1 MAPDLPNRRRAL
13 PEKAGTGGGPD
24 RKPLTSNQLERAD
37 PILDRPLLQFKG
49 GKWKFGDAFQG
60 TQIFGGT
67 GSGKTTGSGAAI
79 GQALLQAKFGGLVL
93 TAKADD
99 AERWKRW
106 AGDFGR
112 AGDIVEIREDSACAF
127 NILQYE
133 FDRGGGHTHN
143 LVSLIMGALTSGG
156 EGAVSTSEPYW
167 TEALRELLIHAIDT
181 LVLGTIGEKVRD
193 DEASIATA
201 RPEIRLSDLD
211 RLIRTAPRS
220 VAELRSER
228 WRKRSRCWK
237 LLVAADWLVQNELL
251 PRPRERDL
259 EQTMAYWL
267 NDYANLSERTRTSI
281 VSTFTAK
288 VAGLLRSPI
297 RELFFEGTDNRI
309 CPEVSF
315 DEPSGFG
322 EGGGHILILNLP
334 VKVHGEVG
342 RIVQVLYKTV
352 WQRAADRRAEL
363 FSLSAAERRA
373 LAQAGHGQER
383 EVTRTCPTFLWADE
397 SQYFITQEDM
407 FFQQTARASRVA
419 TVYLTQNVG
428 NYAIALGRHGNDS
441 QVSSFLGNLQT
452 KIFHTNGDPVTN
464 QFAENTFGKQW
475 ISVRSRSQNQSS
487 SVQDGRMSINK
498 GDGDNVHPQM
508 VPVVEAREFTL
519 LASGGTRFDFRI
531 QAWIFQA
538 GRNWK
543 HADTP
548 NDAAS
553 NALFHEFEQ
562 VF

>member
-1 MAPDLPNRRRAL
+1 MADDPPNRRKAL
-13 PEKAGTGGGPD
+13 PERTGPSGDAD
-24 RKPLTSNQLERAD
+24 RSSLTSTRLERAD
-37 PILDRPLLQFKG
+37 PILDRPLIQFKG
-49 GKWKFGDAFQG
+49 GKWKFEDAFQG

-67 GSGKTTGSGAAI
+67 GSGKTTGSGATIAKE
-79 GQALLQAKFGGLVL
+79 LLRAKFGGLVL

-99 AERWKRW
+99 AARWKRW
-106 AGDFGR
+106 AAQTGR
-112 AGDIVEIREDSACAF
+112 TGDIVEIREDSACAF

-133 FDRGGGHTHN
+133 YEQGGGHTHN

-156 EGAVSTSEPYW
+156 GGTVSSSEPYW

-193 DEASIATA
+193 GEPMATA
-201 RPEIRLSDLD
+201 KPEIRLSELD

-220 VAELRSER
+220 VAELRSQR

-237 LLVAADWLVQNELL
+237 LLSAADWLVQNELL
-251 PRPRERDL
+251 ARPRERDL

-288 VAGLLRSPI
+288 VAGLLRSPV
-297 RELFFEGTDNRI
+297 RELFFEDTDDRYR
-309 CPEVSF
+309 PEVSF
-315 DEPSGFG
+315 VEPSGFG
-322 EGGGHILILNLP
+322 QGGGLVLILNLP

-342 RIVQVLYKTV
+342 RLVQVLYKTV

-363 FSLSAAERRA
+363 FSLYAAGKGM
-373 LAQAGHGQER
+373 LAQTGRGEAR
-383 EVTRTCPTFLWADE
+383 ADLRTCPTFLWADE

-407 FFQQTARASRVA
+407 LFQQTARGSRVA

-428 NYAIALGRHGNDS
+428 NYAIALGRQGNDS
-441 QVSSFLGNLQT
+441 HVSSFLGNLQT
-452 KIFHTNGDPVTN
+452 KIFHTNGDPATN
-464 QFAENTFGKQW
+464 QFAENIFGKRW
-475 ISVRSRSQNQSS
+475 VSVRSRSQNQSS

-498 GDGDNVHPQM
+498 GDGDNVHPQL

-519 LASGGTRFDFRI
+519 LASGGTRYDLRI
-531 QAWIFQA
+531 QAWVFQA

-543 HADTP
+543 GADNS
-548 NDAAS
+548 NDSAS
-553 NALFHEFEQ
+553 NAIFHEFEQ
-562 VF
+562 DL